1 MKIAAALLA
10 LGVTGCVGTT
20 STTAYVPAMPPAA
33 APVSACAPA
42 PQAAPARVI
51 YVPAAPAPVQ
61 AAPQGC
67 ASGGC
72 ANGSCAVPGAAA
84 APAQAYAVTETRY
97 SLDRQA
103 ASAATIPVDIIACG
117 AGFIRCVY
125 LRFLDPLLPPTP
137 PSGSYAING
146 GR

>member
-42 PQAAPARVI
+42 PQAAPARVM
-51 YVPAAPAPVQ
+51 YVAPAAAPS
-61 AAPQGC
+61 AC
-67 ASGGC
+67 SS
-72 ANGSCAVPGAAA
+72 GSCAVPGASA
-84 APAQAYAVTETRY
+84 APQAYAVTETRY

-125 LRFLDPLLPPTP
+125 LRFLDPILPPTP

>member
-1 MKIAAALLA
+1 MKIALALLA
-10 LGVTGCVGTT
+10 LGCAGCVGTT
-20 STTAYVPAMPPAA
+20 STTAYVPVAPAA
-33 APVSACAPA
+33 ASSCAPA
-42 PQAAPARVI
+42 PQAAPARVM
-51 YVPAAPAPVQ
+51 YVPAAPAPAQ
-61 AAPQGC
+61 AAPQAC
-67 ASGGC
+67 ASGSC

-84 APAQAYAVTETRY
+84 GPAQAYAVTETRY

-125 LRFLDPLLPPTP
+125 LRFLDPILPPTP